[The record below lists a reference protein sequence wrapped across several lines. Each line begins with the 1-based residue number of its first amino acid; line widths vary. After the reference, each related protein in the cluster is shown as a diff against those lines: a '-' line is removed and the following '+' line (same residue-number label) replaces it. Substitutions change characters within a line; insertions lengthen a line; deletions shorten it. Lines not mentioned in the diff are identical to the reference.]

1 MSQAIENKSDAKNE
15 DTPVSDTSALP
26 VAGVDF
32 PLPSAQVNKDPYAYP
47 LDQIDPADSELFE
60 ANQMWGWFERLR
72 KEDPVHFTQESF
84 FGPYWSITRYDDIV
98 TVEKDPETYS
108 SAGSIT
114 VDEIDPEF
122 PVSPGFIAMDG
133 ERHDKHR
140 KTIQPVVAPRNLKLM
155 EPLIRERVTVILD
168 SLPIGETFD
177 WVDKVS
183 IELTTAMLATMF
195 DFPFEERRKLTFWSD
210 MATASSAQVGKEG
223 STEEERRQHLFEC
236 LETFQGLLND
246 RKGKGH
252 GIDFVSLLADGKDT
266 QDLEPL
272 EYLGTLIL
280 LIVGGNDTTRNSISG
295 GVLALNENP
304 AEYDKLRA
312 DPGIIPNMVSEMIR
326 WQTPL
331 AHMRRTATRD
341 AELSGKQIKA
351 GDKIV
356 MWYVSGNRD
365 DSVIPRADEFLI
377 DRKNVRT
384 HLSFGWGPHFCVGS
398 RIAEMQLRVLWEEI
412 MKRYSKIEV
421 VGDPVRV
428 RSNFVKGFHQLPV
441 KLHAL

>member
-1 MSQAIENKSDAKNE
+1 MTQAVESPSETETTPAKDA
-15 DTPVSDTSALP
+15 SAPP

-32 PLPSAQVNKDPYAYP
+32 PPPSAQVGKDPYTYP
-47 LDQIDPADSELFE
+47 LDQIDPSDSELFE
-60 ANQMWGWFERLR
+60 QNQIWGWFERLR
-72 KEDPVHFTQESF
+72 KEDPVHFTADSF
-84 FGPYWSITRYDDIV
+84 FGPYWSITRYEDIV

-114 VDEIDPEF
+114 VGDVDPEF

-133 ERHDKHR
+133 ERHTKHR
-140 KTIQPVVAPRNLKLM
+140 KTVQPVVAPRNLKLM
-155 EPLIRERVTVILD
+155 EPLIRERVIQILD

-210 MATASSAQVGKEG
+210 MATASPAQVGADG
-223 STEEERRQHLFEC
+223 TTEEERREHLLEC
-236 LETFQGLLND
+236 LATFQGLLSE
-246 RKGKGH
+246 RKGKDH
-252 GIDFVSLLADGKDT
+252 SIDFVSLLANGKDT

-304 AEYDKLRA
+304 AEYEKLRA
-312 DPGIIPNMVSEMIR
+312 DPGLIPNMVSEIIR

-341 AELSGKQIKA
+341 AELAGKQIKA

-365 DSVIPRADEFLI
+365 ESVIPRADEFLI
-377 DRKNVRT
+377 DRENART

-412 MKRYSKIEV
+412 MKRYSKVEV
-421 VGDPVRV
+421 VGDPIRV